1 MEDGVDEALEVKG
14 STLKGATT
22 ELKPVVNPDV
32 KPEVTSTRG
41 NVEVS
46 VDDADANKDSIS
58 SGENGG

>member
-14 STLKGATT
+14 STLRATT
-22 ELKPVVNPDV
+22 ELKPVVNPDVV